1 MADTPPAFPMTHIGG
16 LAISRL
22 VIGTNMFCAASHV
35 SRGRDEWLRRY
46 FTRER
51 IYEVIAAAA
60 EEGINALVA
69 GPWPELKGILEELER
84 NTGRHVHYIATPAG
98 MDLEQLRPG
107 IDLAA
112 DLGCEFC
119 WPHQTFTDNRLVVS
133 ENRILDGPEALA
145 LIRQRGMIPG
155 WSTHRPETVVVT
167 DRAGYDC
174 EGYLQILN
182 PVGFMCAVETDWA
195 ARVIR
200 EAKKP
205 VVVIKPLGSGRVMPI
220 TGLPFVYSNIK
231 PIDTVAVGFM
241 SPEEAREDIEI
252 ARRCIA
258 TGGLAPDI
266 ELQYTRS
273 KESLRGW

>member
-1 MADTPPAFPMTHIGG
+1 MTDTPRTFPMTNIGG
-16 LAISRL
+16 LDISRMI
-22 VIGTNMFCAASHV
+22 IGTNMFYAASHI
-35 SRGRDEWLRRY
+35 SKGRDEWLKRY

-69 GPWPELKGILEELER
+69 GPAPELKSILEEVEHH
-84 NTGRHVHYIATPAG
+84 TGRHVNYLATPAG

-133 ENRILDGPEALA
+133 DGCILDAPEALA
-145 LIRQRGMIPG
+145 LIRRRGMIPG

-174 EGYLQILN
+174 EGYLQPFN
-182 PVGFMCAVETDWA
+182 AVGFMCAVETDWVA
-195 ARVIR
+195 SVIR
-200 EAKKP
+200 QAKKP
-205 VVVIKPLGSGRVMPI
+205 VVVIKPLGSGRMMPI
-220 TGLPFVYSNIK
+220 TALPYVYGNIK
-231 PIDTVAVGFM
+231 PVDTVAVGFM
-241 SPEEAREDIEI
+241 SPEEVREDIEI
-252 ARRCIA
+252 ARQCLA
-258 TGGLAPDI
+258 AGGTAPAV

-273 KESLRGW
+273 KESLRG

>member
-1 MADTPPAFPMTHIGG
+1 MTSTPPRFPMTQIGG
-16 LAISRL
+16 LAISRV
-22 VIGTNMFCAASHV
+22 VIGTNMFCAASHI

-60 EEGINALVA
+60 EQGINALVA
-69 GPWPELKGILEELER
+69 GPSPELKSILEELER
-84 NTGRHVHYIATPAG
+84 NTGWHVNYIATPAG

-133 ENRILDGPEALA
+133 DGCILDAPEALA

-174 EGYLQILN
+174 EGYLQIFN
-182 PVGFMCAVETDWA
+182 AVGFMCAVETDWVA
-195 ARVIR
+195 SVIR
-200 EAKKP
+200 HAKKP

-231 PIDTVAVGFM
+231 PVDAVAVGFM

-252 ARRCIA
+252 ARQCIA
-258 TGGLAPDI
+258 AGGVAPDV

-273 KESLRGW
+273 KESLQG